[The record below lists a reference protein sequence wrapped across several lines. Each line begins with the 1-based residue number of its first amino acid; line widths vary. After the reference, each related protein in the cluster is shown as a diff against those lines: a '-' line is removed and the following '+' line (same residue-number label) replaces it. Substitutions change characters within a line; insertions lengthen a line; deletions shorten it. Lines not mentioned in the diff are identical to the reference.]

1 MVAGSLKV
9 SPIMNATN
17 GATSFMSY
25 FPKGAWV
32 NMADFSEI
40 INGNDDY
47 QKLNVRDTVNVHLAP
62 GAAIPW

>member
-1 MVAGSLKV
+1 
-9 SPIMNATN
+9 
-17 GATSFMSY
+17 MSY

-40 INGNDDY
+40 VNGNDDY